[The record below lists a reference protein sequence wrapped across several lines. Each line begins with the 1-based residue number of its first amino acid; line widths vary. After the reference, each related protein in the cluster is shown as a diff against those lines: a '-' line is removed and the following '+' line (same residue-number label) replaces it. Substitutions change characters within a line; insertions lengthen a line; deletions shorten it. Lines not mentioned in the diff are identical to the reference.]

1 MYTAG
6 QDSRDRFSGALEAY
20 ARRNGSG
27 SGAVQAD
34 RSRPRTSE
42 NVLASSKDTTT
53 PVSHLNFFLYQ
64 NLVINALE
72 ILLKT
77 IKLFLG

>member
-6 QDSRDRFSGALEAY
+6 QDSRERFSGAFLEAY

-53 PVSHLNFFLYQ
+53 PVSHLTFFLS
-64 NLVINALE
+64 
-72 ILLKT
+72 KSCH
-77 IKLFLG
+77 KCS